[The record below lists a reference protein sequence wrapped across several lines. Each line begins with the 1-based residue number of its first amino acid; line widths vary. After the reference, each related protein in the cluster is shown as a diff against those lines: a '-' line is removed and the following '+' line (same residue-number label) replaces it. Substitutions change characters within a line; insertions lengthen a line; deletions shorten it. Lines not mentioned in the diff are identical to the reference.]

1 MPGVMPTVMP
11 TVRPRAHRRTWWALI
26 AAVALLHL
34 LTLDG
39 LVEDRLG
46 WGQGDKPP
54 PRIEVTFVREL
65 AQAAPP
71 AVVARAAPPPAARRP
86 MPVVSAAS
94 APGGALASP
103 VDQVAAT
110 AAAAAPEATVASA
123 PGQIDVAAAPDLAPP
138 LPALAAV
145 DAPAEPRAV
154 AVSAAPSAAPAAS
167 TGASIADTAAPQVAV
182 AAPAALAAASASASA
197 PSASFDWPPSTR
209 LRFKLEGH
217 YRGPINGS
225 AQVDWLRAGQRYQ
238 VHLETSL
245 GPVLSR
251 HITSEGELTAA
262 GLAPQRF
269 DGEQHVLFRPTKRWG
284 QRFTPERITLADGSE
299 VAAQPGA
306 QDEASQFVQL
316 TWLFTTRPDLLQVGR
331 SVDVPLA
338 LNRRLDVW
346 TYDVVGQETLYL
358 PFGQVDTFH
367 VKPRRE
373 AGAGVMTAEIW
384 FAPTLQ
390 TLPVRI
396 LIRQDSESWI
406 NLTLEKPPLQAAR

>member
-1 MPGVMPTVMP
+1 MG
-11 TVRPRAHRRTWWALI
+11 A
-26 AAVALLHL
+26 LHL
-34 LTLDG
+34 PARAGQRSPAAILGLAVLVLAAHLLLAEG
-39 LVEDRLG
+39 LVQQTQAG
-46 WGQGDKPP
+46 WGKADKPP
-54 PRIEVTFVREL
+54 PAIEVAFVREL
-65 AQAAPP
+65 QAAAPP
-71 AVVARAAPPPAARRP
+71 ARVMAAVPPVAR
-86 MPVVSAAS
+86 
-94 APGGALASP
+94 
-103 VDQVAAT
+103 
-110 AAAAAPEATVASA
+110 
-123 PGQIDVAAAPDLAPP
+123 
-138 LPALAAV
+138 LPALAARPKPAASQAARPEPKAV
-145 DAPAEPRAV
+145 D
-154 AVSAAPSAAPAAS
+154 AAPAQPAAPTEAAPLLPEPALAADSPPRPTPLLMQLPLPAQAAVEPAPAAAPAS
-167 TGASIADTAAPQVAV
+167 ASVPTAAPAV
-182 AAPAALAAASASASA
+182 AGP
-197 PSASFDWPPSTR
+197 ASFDWPPSTR